1 MKKRILIVLAV
12 LLALGA
18 AWIGNAFLGNPV
30 SAFLVRRNA
39 RAYIQ
44 ETYPRLD
51 LRLEDARYSF
61 KNGSYH
67 AFIVSDTSRDT
78 HFTLYYD
85 GLGRLFADTYEDRV
99 TSGWNTIRR
108 LDDAYRQ
115 ITDPVLEALPHDV
128 HIAFGELRHFF
139 KEEEVPDYPAIA
151 LTELEPDKEY
161 DITEL
166 GEQYGHLVIY
176 LTTEDCSP
184 AFAVKLLPQLRVHL
198 EGVPFYSLDLT
209 LQKTDDGEELYL
221 RNFPAEDMD
230 AENLEE
236 KIRES
241 HRKTAEEY
249 AQMDKEPP
257 VDQTLQAA
265 FREDGTVT
273 LTAGDET
280 VTFAMGSFP
289 EESGNLG
296 AVRLEVPAP
305 GVLRAVFGETS
316 ILFLEEGAEA
326 PDITADL
333 VWGHVTQSYGAHYAI
348 FPAEPSEQL
357 RQTLEGEGMS
367 LLLPAE
373 LGTVT
378 AESAGTEFLL
388 SWSLQAS
395 LPAMS
400 AAKAAS

>member
-44 ETYPRLD
+44 ETYPQLD

-115 ITDPVLEALPHDV
+115 ITDPVLEALPYDV

-166 GEQYGHLVIY
+166 GARYGHLVIY
-176 LTTEDCSP
+176 LTTEDCS
-184 AFAVKLLPQLRVHL
+184 AGFAAKLLPQLRVHL

-265 FREDGTVT
+265 FREDGSVT
-273 LTAGDET
+273 LTVGDET

-296 AVRLEVPAP
+296 AARLEVPAP

-333 VWGHVTQSYGAHYAI
+333 VWGHVTQSHGAHYAI

-357 RQTLEGEGMS
+357 RQTLEGEGMT

-378 AESAGTEFLL
+378 AESDGTEFLL
-388 SWSLQAS
+388 SWSLHAS